1 MTLGQNFR
9 TYRPRRQQ
17 QEEGEGGDSKD
28 GDVAETEEDQRR
40 WKYSELEKKFNEKSK
55 AEVTFQLETFNLFQ
69 TI

>member
-1 MTLGQNFR
+1 MTLGQNVR
-9 TYRPRRQQ
+9 TYSPRQQQ